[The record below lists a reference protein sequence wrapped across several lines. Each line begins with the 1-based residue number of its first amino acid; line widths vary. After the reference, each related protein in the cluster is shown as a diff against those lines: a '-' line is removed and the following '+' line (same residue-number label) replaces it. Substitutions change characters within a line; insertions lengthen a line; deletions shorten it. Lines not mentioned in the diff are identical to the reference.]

1 MIRGQPELPKQTLS
15 RKKGG
20 KEGRK
25 GWRGGS
31 AARALAVLP
40 EDWVDCCGVDLQPS
54 VTALPEN
61 PTRYSCGAQS
71 FIPAKDPY
79 TGDRNK

>member
-1 MIRGQPELPKQTLS
+1 MVRGQPELYRQTLS

-25 GWRGGS
+25 GWRSGS

-40 EDWVDCCGVDLQPS
+40 EDWVDGCEISSQPS
-54 VTALPEN
+54 VTPVPEN
-61 PTRYSCGAQS
+61 LTRHSYGAQS

-79 TGDRNK
+79 SGDKNK